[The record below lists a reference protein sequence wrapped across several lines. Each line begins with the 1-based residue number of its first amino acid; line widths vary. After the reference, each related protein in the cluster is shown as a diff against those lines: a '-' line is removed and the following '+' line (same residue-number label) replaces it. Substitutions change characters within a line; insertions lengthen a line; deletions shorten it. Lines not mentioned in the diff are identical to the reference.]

1 MNKRGQ
7 TLFLSILVGVMLF
20 IFGMLFLNYV
30 KPEVST
36 AKLVGLDCSSPSIS
50 DGNKVTCI
58 GVDLVIPA
66 LIFSIVSIAV
76 ASIIGRF
83 TFS

>member
-7 TLFLSILVGVMLF
+7 TLFLSILVGVMIF
-20 IFGMLFLNYV
+20 IFGMLFLNYI

-36 AKLVGLDCSSPSIS
+36 AKLISLDCTNPSIS
-50 DGNKVTCI
+50 DGNKVTCL

-66 LIFSIVSIAV
+66 LIFTIVSVAV
-76 ASIIGRF
+76 GSILARF
-83 TFS
+83 VF